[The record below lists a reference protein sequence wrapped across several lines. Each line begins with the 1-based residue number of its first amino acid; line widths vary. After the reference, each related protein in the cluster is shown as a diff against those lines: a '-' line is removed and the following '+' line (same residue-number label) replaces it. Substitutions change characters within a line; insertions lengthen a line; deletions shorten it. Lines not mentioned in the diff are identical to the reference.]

1 MRFCVYKLYA
11 ICLLLLLSPG
21 GQSQEEVP
29 DPNAPPLAQEP
40 PLFASDEVL
49 ELSLSVDFDALCR
62 PNEVEDCEYSPAKL
76 FYEAADDE
84 RRSIPVEIRVRGGW
98 RARKDHCEVP
108 PLFVRFDEEGTAG
121 TPFSGQEL
129 LPLTTHCKN
138 LKIRA
143 RGTGPSRNY
152 EQYVLKEYLAYRL
165 YNLVT
170 DRSLRVRLLRITY
183 DNPAEPGD
191 ERVRYAFF
199 TEHFDDMAARLDT
212 LRLDGDA
219 FDHDVVDLRTFDE
232 VALFNFMIGNTDF
245 SVVRGRNI
253 VLLAD
258 ASGRQYPVPYD
269 LDMSGLVDAEY
280 GGVSP
285 RLDFRDPRQRYYLG
299 FCHPQRD
306 FEALFPDFQQTEE
319 DMLELVSDTPGLDRE
334 SRKTSRRYLQRFFA
348 ILDSPTKS
356 RRDIMDACHPWPPSP
371 EDHTT
376 PPDPP

>member
-1 MRFCVYKLYA
+1 MYKLYA

-152 EQYVLKEYLAYRL
+152 EQYVLREYLAYRL

-170 DRSLRVRLLRITY
+170 DRSLRVRLVRIAY

-199 TEHFDDMAARLDT
+199 TEHFDEMASRLDAT
-212 LRLDGDA
+212 RIDGDA
-219 FDHDVVDLRTFDE
+219 FDHEAVDLPTFDE

-306 FEALFPDFQQTEE
+306 FDTLFQDFQQTEE
-319 DMLELVSDTPGLDRE
+319 DMLELVSDIPGLDRE
-334 SRKTSRRYLQRFFA
+334 SRKTIRRYLRRFFA
-348 ILDSPTKS
+348 ILDSPEKS
-356 RRDIMDACHPWPPSP
+356 RQEIMDACHPWPPSP

-376 PPDPP
+376 PPDSR